1 MAHYELR
8 ISGDT
13 SEPGDLQILALLG
26 GAQLSAGPA
35 PVDASGLSA
44 AAEKPVRG
52 KKKTEPEV
60 GAVEAATA
68 ASPATERPSP
78 AVQQT
83 AEQIAHVDPA
93 VLAAQQGGDPASPGS
108 PSNSGNAAAAQTNA
122 QSGAAA
128 TTNSPEANSGVSQP
142 QASTAAAASPSET
155 VTGEVTRDM
164 LNAGMTELLKVT
176 SAAKAQAT
184 IAEAAG
190 GKKALG
196 ALDVSEYPAVL
207 QALKNA
213 TATASAA

>member
-1 MAHYELR
+1 MAHFRLEVH
-8 ISGDT
+8 
-13 SEPGDLQILALLG
+13 GDLEELADIAAALG
-26 GAQLSAGPA
+26 GYQTVTTGPGPA
-35 PVDASGLSA
+35 PVDAAGLSA

-52 KKKTEPEV
+52 KKKTEPGA

-68 ASPATERPSP
+68 ASPATERPTP

-93 VLAAQQGGDPASPGS
+93 VLAAQQGGDPAAPGS
-108 PSNSGNAAAAQTNA
+108 PSNKPAETPAAEPVKTEEPVVEEPA
-122 QSGAAA
+122 
-128 TTNSPEANSGVSQP
+128 E
-142 QASTAAAASPSET
+142 TAEP

-164 LNAGMTELLKVT
+164 LNVAMTELLKVT

-213 TATASAA
+213 TAAASAA

>member
-26 GAQLSAGPA
+26 GQQIISGPHAGPA

-44 AAEKPVRG
+44 AVEKPVRG
-52 KKKTEPEV
+52 KKKTEPEA
-60 GAVEAATA
+60 GAVEAATV

-108 PSNSGNAAAAQTNA
+108 PSNKPAEAPAAKVEEPVVETP
-122 QSGAAA
+122 AA
-128 TTNSPEANSGVSQP
+128 T
-142 QASTAAAASPSET
+142 AAVVET
-155 VTGEVTRDM
+155 VTGEVTRDT
-164 LNAGMTELLKVT
+164 LNAAMTKLLAKT
-176 SAAKAQAT
+176 SAAKAQAVLSESSGHKSFGP
-184 IAEAAG
+184 IDVADYPKVLKALEDAIAAAEAA
-190 GKKALG
+190 
-196 ALDVSEYPAVL
+196 
-207 QALKNA
+207 
-213 TATASAA
+213 

>member
-1 MAHYELR
+1 MAHFELR
-8 ISGDT
+8 ISGDIEELSGT
-13 SEPGDLQILALLG
+13 A
-26 GAQLSAGPA
+26 AQVLSLFQPAGPA
-35 PVDASGLSA
+35 PIDAAGLSA
-44 AAEKPVRG
+44 AEEKPVRG
-52 KKKTEPEV
+52 KKKTAPEA

-93 VLAAQQGGDPASPGS
+93 VLAAQQGGDPAAPGS
-108 PSNSGNAAAAQTNA
+108 PSNKPAETPAAEPVKVEKPVVETP
-122 QSGAAA
+122 AA
-128 TTNSPEANSGVSQP
+128 TTEP
-142 QASTAAAASPSET
+142 
-155 VTGEVTRDM
+155 VTGDVTREM
-164 LNAGMTELLKVT
+164 LNVAMTELLKVT

-184 IAEAAG
+184 IAEATGGAQG

-213 TATASAA
+213 TAAASAA